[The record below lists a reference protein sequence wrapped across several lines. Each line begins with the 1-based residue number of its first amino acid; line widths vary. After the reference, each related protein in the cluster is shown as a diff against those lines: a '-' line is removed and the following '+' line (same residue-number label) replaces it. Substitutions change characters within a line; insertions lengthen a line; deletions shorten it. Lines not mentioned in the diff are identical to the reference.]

1 MRARGQLTFLILN
14 ILVTFGV
21 AFAVVTFL
29 NQNPQNDSSVT
40 RFATVQVIIT
50 ATTDPD
56 ATPLVRIIT
65 QTPPP
70 NEVSSLPTGVLDATP
85 AAGTPTLAAQG
96 EARTAGDVGDTSAEG
111 SGLPQGCISH
121 TLEEGES
128 PSLLALQYEVSQERI
143 LEVNGLTEDDAR
155 FLQIG
160 QQLIIPLPDCPLTG
174 PLVTPEAVDADGT
187 PIDAQVVVEGSGTP
201 EPSETPTPTLTPTI
215 TLAPT
220 AANASVAIVDITAP
234 GDVTREAVTLT
245 NNGSGTV
252 NITGWTLRDLD
263 GSVYTFAEQRL
274 FGSGLIEV
282 FTQIGTDTTIRKY
295 WGQTSPVFGPGDV
308 AILSD
313 ANGQVQS
320 VFRIPAPVDLE

>member
-29 NQNPQNDSSVT
+29 NQNPAENDSVM

-50 ATTDPD
+50 ATSDPD

-65 QTPPP
+65 QTPQP
-70 NEVSSLPTGVLDATP
+70 NEVSALPTGVLDATP
-85 AAGTPTLAAQG
+85 DAGTPTLSASSA
-96 EARTAGDVGDTSAEG
+96 EVRTAGDPGGQAAGESN
-111 SGLPQGCISH
+111 LPQGCISH

-128 PSLLALQYEVSQERI
+128 PSLLALQYEVSMDRI

-160 QQLIIPLPDCPLTG
+160 QVLVIPLPDCPLTG
-174 PLVTPEAVDADGT
+174 PLETPEGEDGT
-187 PIDAQVVVEGSGTP
+187 PIDAQVVIEGTATA

-234 GDVTREAVTLT
+234 GDVTREAVSLT
-245 NNGSGTV
+245 NRGSGTV

-263 GSVYTFAEQRL
+263 GNVYTFAEQRL
-274 FGSGLIEV
+274 FGSGLIEI
-282 FTQIGTDTTIRKY
+282 FTQIGSDTTIRKY
-295 WGQTSPVFGPGDV
+295 WGLTTPVFGPGDV

-320 VFRIPAPVDLE
+320 VFRIPAPVDLQ